1 MYQALYR
8 KYRPRTFT
16 ELCGQDHVSRT
27 LKSQVESSTA
37 SHAYLFCGS
46 RGTGKTSSAKILAKA
61 LNCLNPQN
69 GDPCNECEI
78 CKGIDNGSV
87 MDVFEIDAASNR
99 GIDDIRDIRDKVAYA
114 PAQAKFKVYI
124 IDEVHMLTDQAFNAL
139 LKTIEEPP
147 AHAVF
152 ILATTESH
160 KIPATIL
167 SRCQRYDFSRIASET
182 IAKRI
187 IEVCS
192 KESIECDPDAAML
205 IAKLADGGMRDALS
219 MLDMCV
225 GTGERITETT
235 VSECAGI
242 TGRTHLFNIVDGIEK
257 KDISSLLTLLDELY
271 DNSCDMERLCN
282 ELVSHYRD
290 LMMAKT
296 AKSPALLITAT
307 KEDLENI
314 VNQAKNISFESIMYA
329 VDKFYDCIENMKSG
343 ANKRTSVEVA
353 LIKLC
358 TPSLDTSL
366 ASLTARI
373 GTIEDKI
380 NSGNISVSSDSAAS
394 SVRSE
399 VNNAADEVTDNQSKT
414 TAESRN
420 IREDTK
426 AADLPETEVTRFEK
440 WPEIVE
446 KIRNDSPLMYAYLT
460 DSSAYFDGK
469 RVLIKASEQFMESMR
484 RNPQFGDLIKNTI
497 ASVCGVR
504 YGIGPY
510 KGKVIDKKETK
521 KSDKLDD
528 FIEKFSND
536 IEVE

>member
-27 LKSQVESSTA
+27 LKSQVESGTA

-46 RGTGKTSSAKILAKA
+46 RGTGKTSSAKILSKA
-61 LNCLNPQN
+61 LNCLHPQN
-69 GDPCNECEI
+69 GDPCNECEM

-99 GIDDIRDIRDKVAYA
+99 GIDDIRDLRDKIAYA

-147 AHAVF
+147 SHAVF

-160 KIPATIL
+160 KIPATIM

-182 IAKRI
+182 IAERI
-187 IEVCS
+187 IEVCG
-192 KESIECDPDAAML
+192 KENIECDADAAML

-219 MLDMCV
+219 LLDMCV
-225 GTGERITETT
+225 GSGERITENT

-242 TGRTHLFNIVDGIEK
+242 TGRSHLFNIVDGIEK
-257 KDISSLLTLLDELY
+257 KDITSLLTLLDELY
-271 DNSCDMERLCN
+271 DNSSDMERLCN

-296 AKSPALLITAT
+296 AKNPSLLITAT
-307 KEDLENI
+307 KEDLDSI
-314 VNQAKNISFESIMYA
+314 VTQAKSISFESIMYA

-373 GTIEDKI
+373 GAVEDKM
-380 NSGNISVSSDSAAS
+380 NSGKLFATVDSAAPSASEKTVISPEGKINHPSNIPVECNSIQKDNETS
-394 SVRSE
+394 S
-399 VNNAADEVTDNQSKT
+399 AP
-414 TAESRN
+414 
-420 IREDTK
+420 I
-426 AADLPETEVTRFEK
+426 TEVTKFEK
-440 WPEIVE
+440 WPDIVE

-469 RVLIKASEQFMESMR
+469 RVLIKASDQFIESMR

-497 ASVCGVR
+497 ASVCGTR

-510 KGKVIDKKETK
+510 KGKAVDTPKTK
-521 KSDKLDD
+521 NSDKLDD
-528 FIEKFSND
+528 FIEKFCND